1 MIHSSDLPRVKGLRM
16 SRKKGEGEGSLKKD
30 GGVWRGRWVQ
40 WIGDQQKRPKI
51 SFPVA
56 NFPTKRE
63 ARDELNRLIREASGC
78 IGPLPQAPTFAD
90 IWQRYFTLKKPH
102 WSKPQIGA
110 VEPIM
115 RRAVLPQIGERD
127 IARFTPEPL
136 QAALNHMAEMPLLI
150 GTRKETQYTRIG
162 YGESALKTAR
172 TYIRAVFEFAL
183 DEGIIQRNPAKRLEL
198 PPARKV
204 CERFLSLEEVHTLIA
219 AAAGREKLVLRLFL
233 VAGLRPAELFALKT
247 DDIMPGQ
254 LRIDEA
260 IKEREK
266 QATGRRLGDT
276 KTETSDTVVP
286 ITTDLEAKLREWAD
300 LRPAGALLF
309 PSDRGTTWRL
319 GNYLKR
325 VLKPL
330 AASVGISDVTHQ
342 CLRRTC
348 ATHFKGDVKDRQTH
362 MRHADPATTLKHYQ
376 KTIPESQRVA
386 VEALDKK
393 FLGLPET
400 PPATEKIQ

>member
-1 MIHSSDLPRVKGLRM
+1 
-16 SRKKGEGEGSLKKD
+16 
-30 GGVWRGRWVQ
+30 
-40 WIGDQQKRPKI
+40 
-51 SFPVA
+51 
-56 NFPTKRE
+56 
-63 ARDELNRLIREASGC
+63 
-78 IGPLPQAPTFAD
+78 
-90 IWQRYFTLKKPH
+90 
-102 WSKPQIGA
+102 
-110 VEPIM
+110 
-115 RRAVLPQIGERD
+115 
-127 IARFTPEPL
+127 
-136 QAALNHMAEMPLLI
+136 
-150 GTRKETQYTRIG
+150 
-162 YGESALKTAR
+162 
-172 TYIRAVFEFAL
+172 
-183 DEGIIQRNPAKRLEL
+183 
-198 PPARKV
+198 
-204 CERFLSLEEVHTLIA
+204 
-219 AAAGREKLVLRLFL
+219 
-233 VAGLRPAELFALKT
+233 
-247 DDIMPGQ
+247 MPGQ

-286 ITTDLEAKLREWAD
+286 ITADLEEKLREWAD

-309 PSDRGTTWRL
+309 PGDRGTTWRL
-319 GNYLKR
+319 GNYLKH